1 MTEREV
7 IISILERIGKKIYY
21 DNGFHIEF
29 DNGIGYEL
37 VVIDFD
43 DNGNI
48 TNIGC

>member
-1 MTEREV
+1 MTEREI

-21 DNGFHIEF
+21 DDGIHIEF

-48 TNIGC
+48 TDIGC